1 VTAPTPAVSYDTYR
15 RLARDTKTA
24 QGDATDAIEDATDQL
39 EDFLQRKIRLG
50 TYTERLRIY
59 YDELATGVFG
69 PAGTVFPSATPI
81 TDISALG
88 QGPYI
93 TTDGLAIKSV
103 NPDTDQ
109 VGLFGVSSAFDRW
122 ATVTYTGGWATD
134 ACPMTLQRHICLLA
148 RAMCST
154 LVPTIAVPDGAT
166 SVRVGD
172 VAMTFGDPANVGAVL
187 SPAAKADLRPY
198 RKRRV

>member
-1 VTAPTPAVSYDTYR
+1 MTTPAVSFAAYQ
-15 RLARDTKTA
+15 RLARDTATA
-24 QGDATDAIEDATDQL
+24 QGTAVQAIEDATDQV
-39 EDFLQRKIRLG
+39 EDFLQRKIRSG
-50 TYTERLRIY
+50 VYTERLRIY

-69 PAGTVFPSATPI
+69 PAGTVFPSATPV

-109 VGLFGVSSAFDRW
+109 VGLFGISSAFDRW

-134 ACPMTLQRHICLLA
+134 GCPMTIRRHICFLA
-148 RAMCST
+148 RAMGST
-154 LVPTIAVPDGAT
+154 LVPTIATPDGAS

-172 VAMTFGDPANVGAVL
+172 AAVTFADPANVGAVL
-187 SPAAKADLRPY
+187 SPAAKRDLRPFV
-198 RKRRV
+198 KRRV